1 MADGACVCWGVVW
14 FLVLWFIGW
23 PIAGFCAGFYIL
35 LLPLTVCIEGLKGLT
50 DFLLKGLQLPYFCA
64 DHMMKGTPVG
74 DAMK

>member
-1 MADGACVCWGVVW
+1 MHWRLKGKFLFNKIVVINSLQSDFMNW
-14 FLVLWFIGW
+14 VNDITFQIKFQ
-23 PIAGFCAGFYIL
+23 
-35 LLPLTVCIEGLKGLT
+35 GLT